1 MRWLLSILLILLLQ
15 GCSSQQA
22 PNNAAVINAEFQYMA
37 DAALIRLCESGERYP
52 VAMEQ
57 AYIEL
62 ERAYMAS
69 GVAPGVPAGVLV
81 KGSLQPRPAME
92 GDQKVMSYIVE
103 AFHSISPNLHCTDTA
118 QPVIK

>member
-1 MRWLLSILLILLLQ
+1 
-15 GCSSQQA
+15 
-22 PNNAAVINAEFQYMA
+22 MA
-37 DAALIRLCESGERYP
+37 DAALIRLCKSGERYP

-62 ERAYMAS
+62 ERAYLDS
-69 GVAPGVPAGVLV
+69 GVAPGAPAGVLV

-92 GDQKVMSYIVE
+92 GDQKVMTYIVE
-103 AFHSISPNLHCTDTA
+103 VFHSISPNVHCTDTV

>member
-1 MRWLLSILLILLLQ
+1 MRWLLSLLLILLLQ
-15 GCSSQQA
+15 GCSQQA
-22 PNNAAVINAEFQYMA
+22 SNGSTAINAEFQYMA
-37 DAALIRLCESGERYP
+37 DAALIRLCDSGERYP

-62 ERAYMAS
+62 ERAYLAS
-69 GVAPGVPAGVLV
+69 RVAPGAPAGVLV

-92 GDQKVMSYIVE
+92 GDQKVMTYIVE
-103 AFHSISPNLHCTDTA
+103 AFHSISPNVHCTDTV